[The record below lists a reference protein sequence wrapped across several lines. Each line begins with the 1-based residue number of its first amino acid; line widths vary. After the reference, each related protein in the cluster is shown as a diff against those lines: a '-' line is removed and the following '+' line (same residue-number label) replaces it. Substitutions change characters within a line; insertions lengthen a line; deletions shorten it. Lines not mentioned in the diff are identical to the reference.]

1 MTRDWLGTLT
11 RRLPG
16 RRSRPRI
23 LMYHRVAHL
32 LRDPWGLAVAP
43 ARFAEQLDILRR
55 QRTVL
60 PLDDLIARLRA
71 GSLADDAVAVTF
83 DDGYADNLHNAR
95 PALAT
100 ADVPATLFLA
110 SALIGSSRGFW
121 WDELT
126 QMILARETPVAT
138 EIDLLGHVVALHLAS
153 PEPGDRDPA
162 WRAWQEPRTG
172 RQRAYIAIWRR
183 LQGLVPEAQGRAMAA
198 MRDQLG
204 NPGTCEADRIMTVEE
219 VRAMIADG
227 LVRLG
232 GHTAHHP
239 ALPAL
244 APAEQRNEVLAGRNA
259 IERLTGDR
267 VRGFAYP
274 YGATCEQTRA
284 IVAECGFE
292 WACTTAA
299 DTPMHGRSDP
309 YALPRLA
316 VVDVDGATFS
326 RALVA

>member
-1 MTRDWLGTLT
+1 
-11 RRLPG
+11 
-16 RRSRPRI
+16 
-23 LMYHRVAHL
+23 MYHRVADL
-32 LRDPWGLAVAP
+32 PRDPWGLAVAP
-43 ARFAEQLDILRR
+43 ARFAEQLDVLRR

-71 GSLADDAVAVTF
+71 GSLANDAVAVTF

-95 PALAT
+95 PALAA

-110 SALIGSSRGFW
+110 SALVGSSRGFW

-138 EIDLLGHVVALHLAS
+138 EVDLLGHVVAMHLAG

-162 WRAWQEPRTG
+162 WRAWQEPKTR
-172 RQRAYIAIWRR
+172 RQRAYVATWQR
-183 LQGLVPEAQGRAMAA
+183 LQGLAPQAQGRAMAA
-198 MRDQLG
+198 VRDQLG
-204 NPGTCEADRIMTVEE
+204 DQGTCEAARVMTAEE
-219 VRAMIADG
+219 VRAMVADG

-244 APAEQRNEVLAGRNA
+244 LPAEQRSEVLAGRHA

-299 DTPMHGRSDP
+299 DAPMHDRSDP

-316 VVDVDGATFS
+316 VADVDGVAFG
-326 RALVA
+326 RALAA